1 MIASRTALLKTVASL
16 CLVAIAFG
24 CATVPETATSAD
36 IQAKQF
42 QAVSDKAVVYL
53 YRQSNGF
60 GDTLD
65 ANTHLDGQLIGALA
79 PNTYQMIDVAPG
91 HHTLSVAGPTNS
103 EQADLE
109 AAAGKVYFYAVS
121 IKWAGPMIRHRHIEA
136 VSEADGRAA
145 INTDKRAVTT
155 IGSN

>member
-1 MIASRTALLKTVASL
+1 MIASRVALKTIGIL
-16 CLVAIAFG
+16 FLLAIAFG
-24 CATVPETATSAD
+24 CATVPETDTSAD
-36 IQAKQF
+36 TQAKQF
-42 QAVSDKAVVYL
+42 QPVSGKAVLYL

-79 PNTYQMIDVAPG
+79 PNTYQMINVAPG

-103 EQADLE
+103 EQADLD
-109 AAAGKVYFYAVS
+109 AAAGNVYFYAVS

-136 VSEADGRAA
+136 VTEAEGRAA
-145 INTDKRAVTT
+145 INTDKRAVTA
-155 IGSN
+155 ISSN